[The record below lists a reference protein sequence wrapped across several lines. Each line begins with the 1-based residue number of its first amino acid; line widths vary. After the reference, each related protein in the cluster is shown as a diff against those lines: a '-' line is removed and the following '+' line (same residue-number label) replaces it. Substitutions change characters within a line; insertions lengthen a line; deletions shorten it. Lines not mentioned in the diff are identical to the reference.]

1 MGKETGISWCDHTAN
16 FWWGCQKVS
25 EGCKNCYAETL
36 AVERYKK
43 PIWGPAKTTARER
56 KKAIWNDIV
65 KWDQQAGKDNVRRRV
80 FVSSMSDFLEDHPQ
94 LVEWREEAMYIME
107 RLENLDVLLLTKRPE
122 NSFLLGDWD
131 LFGLPPH
138 IWFGTTVEDNNQ
150 DQRIQASLKVMADV
164 HFFSVEPMLEKVN
177 LFDYIYG
184 PPQNKYWVIC
194 GGESGAGCRQFEWDW
209 ARDLLDQCRNS
220 GVPFFMKQGG
230 GHPNPRHN
238 LEDIPEDLRI
248 REFPQ

>member
-56 KKAIWNDIV
+56 KKAVWTDIV
-65 KWDQQAGKDNVRRRV
+65 KWDQQAGKDKVRRRV

-138 IWFGTTVEDNNQ
+138 IWFGTSIEDNNKKKRMI
-150 DQRIQASLKVMADV
+150 DALEVMADI
-164 HFFSVEPMLEKVN
+164 HFFSVEPMLG
-177 LFDYIYG
+177 YINMNF
-184 PPQNKYWVIC
+184 PNRPNPNRDVWVIC
-194 GGESGAGCRQFEWDW
+194 GGESGPNCRPFNWDW
-209 ARDLLDQCRNS
+209 ARDLRDQCKRAN
-220 GVPFFMKQGG
+220 VAFFMKQGG

-238 LEDIPEDLRI
+238 LEDIPEDLQI
-248 REFPQ
+248 REFPR